1 MQDNG
6 ATRGDPGSRCCH
18 GGGEVA
24 IVCPVPVGLEQEG
37 ESL

>member
-6 ATRGDPGSRCCH
+6 ATRRGPGSRCCH

-24 IVCPVPVGLEQEG
+24 IVHPVLVGLKQEG